1 MSQHSHQESS
11 ASMPRAEAS
20 SPAMSNGKRGR
31 VTIPDSQD
39 DDDAGPSNGK
49 RSRGSR
55 RVVASED
62 EDANVD
68 ELDSDVDM
76 DGRREGAKKVKA
88 ERGQEQTRNNGG
100 QANGEEGEAEDEDDD
115 ANLRGVQRGHVAF
128 RPEYDRD
135 PKDR

>member
-1 MSQHSHQESS
+1 MSQHCS

-76 DGRREGAKKVKA
+76 DGRREAAKKVKA